1 MGNPAVSVI
10 IPLYNAEQYIGECL
24 VSLLAQTFQDFE
36 IIVVDDCSTDNSPA
50 VVESYAS
57 KFGGRM
63 TLAYME
69 ENHGNAGLPRNKGLS
84 LARGEYIQLLD
95 NDDVLT
101 KTALEELY
109 TLAEDYDADVV
120 YCEKYY
126 MSEGR
131 GDDFVK
137 NVHPADSRIQKPPF
151 VDAPTFETDDLS
163 ERVQEILHGRF
174 WVTPWSKFVRRDLIT
189 RNEIFFPHCMISED
203 DVWTYGLVCHAKK
216 FLRVPNMT
224 YIRRMRESSV
234 VGTQRTPQQ
243 TLNFWLNPVL
253 FGLKSLD
260 DILSRKKFFQENP
273 QQRYAVLERF
283 ANGKFS
289 LAMRAVEKF
298 SSTEICD
305 MIKAEYGAR
314 FGEYSVL
321 IPLLCTLLGQDRKK
335 LRANT
340 NKLKQLD
347 TLKKSEAAGKKRI
360 AELETAATEFD
371 ALKKS
376 AVADK
381 KRIAELERELKMLK
395 SYMNVLRGD

>member
-24 VSLLAQTFQDFE
+24 VSLLAQTLQDFE
-36 IIVVDDCSTDNSPA
+36 VIVVDDCSTDNSVA
-50 VVESYAS
+50 IVESYAS

-63 TLAYME
+63 TLAYMK

-109 TLAEDYDADVV
+109 TLAKDFDADVV

-163 ERVQEILHGRF
+163 ERVQEILDGRF
-174 WVTPWSKFVRRDLIT
+174 WVTAWNKFVKRDLIT
-189 RNEIFFPHCMISED
+189 EHGISFPYICPSED
-203 DVWTYGLVCHAKK
+203 DIWTYGLVCHAKK
-216 FLRVPNMT
+216 FLRVPNMI
-224 YIRRMRESSV
+224 YIRRMRENSTM
-234 VGTQRTPQQ
+234 GTQRTPQQ

-253 FGLKSLD
+253 FGLKTLD
-260 DILSRKKFFQENP
+260 DILSRHEFFQENP

-283 ANGKFS
+283 ANGKFG
-289 LAMRAVEKF
+289 LAMRDIGKL
-298 SSTEICD
+298 SSTEIYNT
-305 MIKAEYGAR
+305 IKSEYGAR

-321 IPLLCTLLGQDRKK
+321 IPLLCTLLGLDRKK
-335 LRANT
+335 LRDNT

-347 TLKKSEAAGKKRI
+347 ALKKSEAAG
-360 AELETAATEFD
+360 
-371 ALKKS
+371 
-376 AVADK
+376 K

>member
-1 MGNPAVSVI
+1 MEKPAISVI
-10 IPLYNAEQYIGECL
+10 IPLYNAEEYIGECL

-36 IIVVDDCSTDNSPA
+36 VIIVDDCSTDNSLA

-63 TLAYME
+63 TLVYME

-101 KTALEELY
+101 KTALEEMY
-109 TLAEDYDADVV
+109 TLAKEYDADVV

-126 MSEGR
+126 MSEDR

-137 NVHPADSRIQKPPF
+137 NIHPAEDKIQKPPF
-151 VDAPTFETDDLS
+151 VDAPTFETDDLA
-163 ERVQEILHGRF
+163 ERVQEILKGRF

-216 FLRVPNMT
+216 FLRVPNMI

-260 DILSRKKFFQENP
+260 DVLSRNEFFQENP
-273 QQRYAVLERF
+273 QQRYAVLESF
-283 ANGKFS
+283 ANKKCS
-289 LAMRAVEKF
+289 LAMRGTGKLLSAEMYDTIR
-298 SSTEICD
+298 S
-305 MIKAEYGAR
+305 EYGAR
-314 FGEYSVL
+314 LGEYDVL
-321 IPLLCTLLGQDRKK
+321 IPMLCTLLGSAKTNVQTYKK
-335 LRANT
+335 KFN
-340 NKLKQLD
+340 D
-347 TLKKSEAAGKKRI
+347 LKKSEAAAKERI
-360 AELETAATEFD
+360 AELE
-371 ALKKS
+371 
-376 AVADK
+376 
-381 KRIAELERELKMLK
+381 AEIEELK
-395 SYMNVLRGD
+395 SRTGVLQGD